1 MVGKLYAERGS
12 ISMFKSLMNMLS
24 ISLQGTLF
32 SSKPKK
38 KAPSTYDLLMYS
50 MDMVDREP
58 PYVLVAEEFKIK
70 HDLISKLHSVDN
82 RLQATRSESRK
93 GRARWCP
100 DVYEQNYGGPKP
112 IALDPQIEVYSRALG
127 LSRTREIYYGE

>member
-12 ISMFKSLMNMLS
+12 ISMFKSIFNMLS
-24 ISLQGTLF
+24 ISLQGTIF
-32 SSKPKK
+32 ASKHKQ
-38 KAPSTYDLLMYS
+38 KASTTYDLLMYS
-50 MDMVDREP
+50 MDMADREP

-82 RLQATRSESRK
+82 RLQATRVESRK

-100 DVYEQNYGGPKP
+100 DVYEQAYDGPAP
-112 IALDPQIEVYSRALG
+112 VALDPQIEVYSRALG